1 MNTEILPLPIRIA
14 NQLGRFGRKL
24 GLPIGRL
31 DPERMIAA
39 ARKSTG
45 LRDFASEN
53 FRDPLDRLIR
63 SLEQD
68 ASLHALGRVIARA
81 DITRYLATRLQLE
94 DWHRRHPEIAK
105 CEIRRPIFIVGQGR
119 TGTTILHELLALDP
133 NNRVPQTWEI
143 DAPFPPPA
151 RASYES
157 DPRIAACQKE
167 LDRAESL
174 IPAFAKMHRMGATLP
189 QECVRITGM
198 DFLSLIF
205 AAQWRVTGYTRWLI
219 NDADLGEAY
228 ANHRRML
235 QLLQWRCPAERW
247 VLKSPG
253 HQWHL
258 EALLREYPDARF
270 VQTHRDPLKV
280 LSSITSLETVLRS
293 MSSDAADPHEI
304 AREWSEWNCE
314 AYDRSVKFRESG
326 AVAPSRVVDLH
337 FRQFVADPLCE
348 IRGIYDRF
356 EIDLQPQSELLM
368 KQYLERNP
376 DDRDGKHVHRFAATG
391 LDIDEERAKVRR
403 YQETFDVE
411 SESNL

>member
-1 MNTEILPLPIRIA
+1 MSAKMLPLPIRIA
-14 NQLGRFGRKL
+14 NQLGRFGRNL

-31 DPERMIAA
+31 DAERMTAA

-45 LRDFASEN
+45 LRDFGSN
-53 FRDPLDRLIR
+53 DFRDPLDRLIR

-68 ASLHALGRVIARA
+68 ANLHALGRVIARS

-94 DWHRRHPEIAK
+94 DWHRRHPEISQE
-105 CEIRRPIFIVGQGR
+105 EIRQPIFIVGQGR
-119 TGTTILHELLALDP
+119 TGTTILHELLSLDP

-143 DAPFPPPA
+143 DAPFPPPE

-157 DPRIAACQKE
+157 DPRIAACQRE

-189 QECVRITGM
+189 QECVRIMGM
-198 DFLSLIF
+198 DMLSLIF
-205 AAQWRVTGYTRWLI
+205 AAQWRVTGYARWLI
-219 NDADLGEAY
+219 HEADLVEAY

-258 EALLREYPDARF
+258 EELLRVYPDARF

-280 LSSITSLETVLRS
+280 LSSFTSLEVVLRS
-293 MSSDAADPHEI
+293 MSSDAADSHDI

-314 AYDRSVKFRESG
+314 AYDRSVAFRESG
-326 AVAPSRVVDLH
+326 AIDPSRIIDLH
-337 FRQFVADPLCE
+337 FRQFVTDPISE
-348 IRGIYDRF
+348 IRRIYDQF
-356 EIDLQPQSELLM
+356 EIHLHPETELLM
-368 KQYLERNP
+368 KQYVESNP

-391 LDIDEERAKVRR
+391 LDIDEEREKVRR
-403 YQETFDVE
+403 YQETFEVA